1 MKNHYE
7 ILEIDTTAS
16 RAEIDK
22 AYNNLSRQFHP
33 DKNGGVKYFD
43 DLYIQINDAY
53 KILSEDDL
61 RTNYDLEKGFIQK
74 GEPEPELIENEP
86 EILLFE
92 SDREIFEEGDNIK
105 ITWQTKNADKV
116 IIKPFGEVETSGSK
130 IYRLKNYQKEALILT
145 LKGTNST
152 SEIFSTRSLT
162 LKNKVTEIDF
172 SNLNDVNS
180 EETTNSDLEEDYE
193 VHSNSFTSAA
203 DNRII
208 ETTAESFFSSKGRLR
223 RSTYF
228 VRVLL
233 LAIPAGIAYAILE
246 SSSNYYSGYD
256 ESALLFTGLTIIVIS
271 FLSFLQYIKRLH
283 DINMSGW
290 WALVA
295 IIPYAGGL
303 FGLITALIDGQKG
316 PNEYGEDPK
325 GRL

>member
-7 ILEIDTTAS
+7 ILEIDPTS
-16 RAEIDK
+16 SLEEIEI
-22 AYNNLSRQFHP
+22 AYKNLSKQFHP
-33 DKNGGVKYFD
+33 DNNGGVKYFD

-53 KILSEDDL
+53 KILAQDNL

-92 SDREIFEEGDNIK
+92 SDRDIFEEGYNIK
-105 ITWQTKNADKV
+105 ITWETKNADKV
-116 IIKPFGEVETSGSK
+116 IITPFGEVETSGSK
-130 IYRLKNYQKEALILT
+130 IYRLKNYQKESLILT

-152 SEIFSTRSLT
+152 SEMVSTKSLT

-172 SNLNDVNS
+172 SNLNEGNS
-180 EETTNSDLEEDYE
+180 EETTISDLEEDYE
-193 VHSNSFTSAA
+193 VHSNSFTGVA

-208 ETTAESFFSSKGRLR
+208 ETIAESFFSSKGRLR

-228 VRVLL
+228 GRVLL

-256 ESALLFTGLTIIVIS
+256 ESVLLFTGLTIIVIS

-283 DINMSGW
+283 DINLSGW
-290 WALVA
+290 WALIAV
-295 IIPYAGGL
+295 IPYAGGL

-325 GRL
+325 GRI